1 MVQNNDTGDFA
12 VPTKTCGHGHM
23 QLRRV
28 KVGQVVEA
36 ESGLVAVNAFYLL
49 ISIPGPESPER
60 KVGLFR
66 RREQPQPGR
75 CRGARESSFRRSHDT
90 GGVLGK
96 ARGLSLF
103 RSKETLLSFGY
114 FVEAAESFFV
124 RLSHAIILH

>member
-60 KVGLFR
+60 KVGMFR
-66 RREQPQPGR
+66 RREQPQPVDAAVLANPVSHG
-75 CRGARESSFRRSHDT
+75 GGPASSGS
-90 GGVLGK
+90 
-96 ARGLSLF
+96 
-103 RSKETLLSFGY
+103 E
-114 FVEAAESFFV
+114 
-124 RLSHAIILH
+124 